1 MSRAVHLELTPNTT
15 TQEFK
20 MFKMFKTIN
29 RGKSSTISS
38 DNGKCFQA
46 TAKWLKQII
55 KSEQLH
61 GHLTKENINWK
72 FNLSKAP
79 WEDISNDK

>member
-29 RGKSSTISS
+29 SS